1 VGWEAHPT
9 GIMKYLYFIFSI
21 LLVFA
26 SLFVGQIDIDIAN
39 LFNTQSI
46 DYKVLMEL
54 RLPRTIGA
62 FLAGGIL
69 ALGGMLFQSIFRN
82 ALASPYTLGVAS
94 GASFGVGIAVL
105 LGLTSMS
112 YLFGFVGAIST
123 VLIHLA
129 FSMRVKYY
137 DKDSMLLI
145 GIAMSFFYSAM
156 LMVLLYLGNLKESY
170 EIVRFTMGSL
180 DIVSSDL
187 WAMGF
192 SAVVIVAI
200 TRLYKRDIQLMLIS
214 YDYALLKGVN
224 IAKSSYILLTIVS
237 VAIGVVVTIVGPIG
251 FVGLIIPHI
260 IKQIYKQSSDKL
272 VFEIFFYGGIFLVL
286 CDMLSRI
293 LHSGANIPIGVVTSI
308 IGVPIFIY
316 LIIKRS

>member
-1 VGWEAHPT
+1 
-9 GIMKYLYFIFSI
+9 MKYLLIFLS
-21 LLVFA
+21 LLLAPF
-26 SLFVGQIDIDIAN
+26 SLFVGQIDIELAN
-39 LFNTQSI
+39 IFDTQSM

-54 RLPRTIGA
+54 RLPRIIGA

-94 GASFGVGIAVL
+94 GASFGVGITVL

-112 YLFGFVGAIST
+112 YLFGFMGAIST

-180 DIVSSDL
+180 DIEGSDI
-187 WAMGF
+187 WALVL
-192 SAVVIVAI
+192 SAVVILAI
-200 TRLYKRDIQLMLIS
+200 TKLYRRDIQLMLIS
-214 YDYALLKGVN
+214 YNYALLKGVN

-237 VAIGVVVTIVGPIG
+237 ISIGVVVTIVGPIG

-272 VFEIFFYGGIFLVL
+272 IFEIFFYGGIFLVL
-286 CDMLSRI
+286 CDMLSRT
-293 LHSGANIPIGVVTSI
+293 LHTGANIPIGVVTSI

-316 LIIKRS
+316 LVIRR

>member
-1 VGWEAHPT
+1 
-9 GIMKYLYFIFSI
+9 MKYFLIVLSLI
-21 LLVFA
+21 LLLL
-26 SLFVGQIDIDIAN
+26 SLFVGQIALDMAN
-39 LFNTQSI
+39 IFNTQSM
-46 DYKVLMEL
+46 DYKILMEL

-62 FLAGGIL
+62 FLAGGVL

-94 GASFGVGIAVL
+94 GASFGVGVAVV
-105 LGLTSMS
+105 LGYTTLS

-156 LMVLLYLGNLKESY
+156 LMVLLYLSDLKQSY

-180 DIVSSDL
+180 DIVPSSVWML
-187 WAMGF
+187 LL
-192 SAVVIVAI
+192 SALVILAI
-200 TRLYKRDIQLMLIS
+200 AKLYKRDIQLMLVS
-214 YDYALLKGVN
+214 YNYALLKGVN
-224 IAKSSYILLTIVS
+224 IAKSSYILLSIVS
-237 VAIGVVVTIVGPIG
+237 VAIGIVVTIAGPIG

-260 IKQIYKQSSDKL
+260 IKQIYQQSADKL
-272 VFEIFFYGGIFLVL
+272 VFEIFFYGGIFLVV
-286 CDMLSRI
+286 CDMLSRS
-293 LHSGANIPIGVVTSI
+293 LHTGANIPIGVVTSI

-316 LIIKRS
+316 LIIKR